1 MNINRLGTRIAAMV
15 VALLAAAIGTV
26 SYFALARSADS
37 LETASDMY
45 GREAQWRAR
54 AVVAATYAASIESD
68 LSAERVVLTGD
79 VLAKLEQKRDYA
91 RDRADWE

>member
-1 MNINRLGTRIAAMV
+1 MNINRLGSRIAAMV

-45 GREAQWRAR
+45 GREAVLRVANQLNDTFDRFDGTLLALKAFLETPFEGGRHAAR
-54 AVVAATYAASIESD
+54 RD
-68 LSAERVVLTGD
+68 
-79 VLAKLEQKRDYA
+79 KLG
-91 RDRADWE
+91 

>member
-1 MNINRLGTRIAAMV
+1 MNINRLGSRIAAMV

-45 GREAQWRAR
+45 GREAVLRRMDWPSIGDSEAGRIADVALGNLRSMIAAR
-54 AVVAATYAASIESD
+54 REGG
-68 LSAERVVLTGD
+68 L
-79 VLAKLEQKRDYA
+79 
-91 RDRADWE
+91 